1 MTSIGKP
8 EFIGSLFDRSL
19 LASSSF
25 SAGMV
30 RFSISFSVRG
40 THLLRR
46 SGKLLMLRNVSELHS
61 DAPKLL
67 LNWFEISY
75 CEISI
80 SSLCCDVVR

>member
-25 SAGMV
+25 SAEMV

-46 SGKLLMLRNVSELHS
+46 SGKLLICAAQECFRVTFGCPEVASELVR
-61 DAPKLL
+61 DILL
-67 LNWFEISY
+67 RDKYF
-75 CEISI
+75 
-80 SSLCCDVVR
+80 